1 MILLFIV
8 LLLCCVSIINKQA
21 VGKAHPYTIQ
31 FMQSTVSIILLP
43 IWFWLAKKVSPSEGI
58 AWNVYPYAILGSLV
72 STVGFLLFLTA
83 IKTKPVSTITSV
95 MSVYPILL
103 LIIGIISG
111 SEKITISRC
120 IGIFAITIG
129 IIIIQIFEK

>member
-31 FMQSTVSIILLP
+31 FMQSTVSIALLP
-43 IWFWLAKKVSPSEGI
+43 IWFWLAKKVSPNEGI

-72 STVGFLLFLTA
+72 STLGFLLFLTA

-95 MSVYPILL
+95 MSTYPAILMIL
-103 LIIGIISG
+103 CAILGMEKLTIARIIGVLSIVSG
-111 SEKITISRC
+111 VIV
-120 IGIFAITIG
+120 
-129 IIIIQIFEK
+129 IQIFDK